1 MIDVRSPGEYVQGHI
16 PGAYNLPLFSNEERA
31 VIGTLYVQR
40 GKEPAMKEG
49 MEIVGRK
56 FGSFIE
62 TVAGIAPGKKLLIH
76 CWRGGMRSES
86 LAWFFGKLGY
96 EVSLL
101 EGGYKAYRRF
111 IRDGFNRPANILLLG
126 GMTGSG
132 KTELLGKI
140 AAQGQ
145 QAIDL
150 EWLANHKGSAFGHLG
165 QDEQPTTEQFEND
178 LYALW
183 SKLDFSKPVWLEH
196 ESNRI
201 GKVFFPDTFY
211 ATMQKGIL
219 LKVDL
224 PVEIRI
230 QRLLN
235 EYAHFDNSL
244 LAASLLHIRME
255 MGTLQCK
262 QALDA
267 LERGDYEEVARISL
281 EYYDKTY
288 THALAKRPLSKVIGI
303 RLSSADM
310 DENANSILEFAK
322 ANNLISEYKQ

>member
-62 TVAGIAPGKKLLIH
+62 TVSGIAPGKKLLIH

-101 EGGYKAYRRF
+101 EGGYKAYRRY
-111 IRDGFNRPANILLLG
+111 IRDGFSRPAHILLLG

-150 EWLANHKGSAFGHLG
+150 ESLANHKGSAFGHLG

-281 EYYDKTY
+281 VYYDKTY
-288 THALAKRPLSKVIGI
+288 THALVKRPLSKVIAI

-310 DENANSILEFAK
+310 DENAMKILEFAK
-322 ANNLISEYKQ
+322 ANNLFSEYKQ